1 MGRFESPLAGSI
13 STSFNNSVH
22 DITSRMTV
30 KTVSFGVSL
39 PGFITQ
45 LFHVLLAYFVFR
57 KMSDIT
63 YKMGLLWELN
73 KFIHIQQLQPG
84 QSFGKCW
91 KNAVLYFLACFEHA
105 AIVFYR
111 NFRNRVICMDLGTDC
126 MQKMR
131 EREELKI
138 TWVTIPIPEQLG
150 FWCKL
155 HHFLVGWGA
164 NSALIACWFPH
175 SFPGAFSQSA

>member
-22 DITSRMTV
+22 DITSRMAV
-30 KTVSFGVSL
+30 KTVSFAVSL

-45 LFHVLLAYFVFR
+45 LFHVLLAYFVFS

-63 YKMGLLWELN
+63 YKMGLLWKLN

-131 EREELKI
+131 EREELLGDHPYSRTTGI
-138 TWVTIPIPEQLG
+138 LVQASSFLGGLRSQLSIDSLLIP
-150 FWCKL
+150 
-155 HHFLVGWGA
+155 
-164 NSALIACWFPH
+164 S
-175 SFPGAFSQSA
+175 